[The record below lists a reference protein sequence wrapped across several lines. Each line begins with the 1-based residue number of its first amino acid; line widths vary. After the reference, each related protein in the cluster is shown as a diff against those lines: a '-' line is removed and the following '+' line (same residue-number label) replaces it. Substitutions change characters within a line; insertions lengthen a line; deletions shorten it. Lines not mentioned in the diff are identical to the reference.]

1 MWGIT
6 ISPNSKKKE
15 HQFKP
20 FTAKYNT
27 KQEAEQAR
35 WKLIDIAKST
45 GVYAPVD
52 SEISEDCVVFTHK
65 PWSVGQIV
73 KY

>member
-1 MWGIT
+1 MWEIT
-6 ISPNSKKKE
+6 ISPSSKKKE

-20 FTAKYNT
+20 FKAKYAT
-27 KQEAEQAR
+27 KQEAEAAR

-52 SEISEDCVVFTHK
+52 SEISDDCKMFTHK
-65 PWSVGQIV
+65 PWSVGQV
-73 KY
+73 TKC